1 MNKIE
6 MERRQRIADH
16 KQWQLDQQ
24 REQTRRELDNA
35 ETRRKYLAGLEAE
48 KAEKAKLA
56 DIALDIELEPQK
68 QMALRQWL
76 ADHPGKT
83 STDFDKSAWPY
94 LRENLIAERAE
105 SERQATIAEARESG
119 RYAL

>member
-16 KQWQLDQQ
+16 EQWQLDQQ

-35 ETRRKYLAGLEAE
+35 ETRRKYLTGLEAE

-56 DIALDIELEPQK
+56 DIALDIELEPRK
-68 QMALRQWL
+68 QILLREWL
-76 ADHPGKT
+76 AGHPGKT
-83 STDFDKSAWPY
+83 SGDFDSLAWPH
-94 LRENLIAERAE
+94 LRENLIAEIAE
-105 SERQATIAEARESG
+105 SKRRATIAEARESG